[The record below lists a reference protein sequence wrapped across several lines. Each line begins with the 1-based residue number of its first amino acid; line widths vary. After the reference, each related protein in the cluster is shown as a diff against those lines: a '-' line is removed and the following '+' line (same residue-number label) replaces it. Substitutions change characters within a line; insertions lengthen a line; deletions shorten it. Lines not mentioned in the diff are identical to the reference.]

1 MNIKLIVIGKT
12 NSKDLKQLIDLYT
25 AKLKFYINFELIILK
40 DQKSKLQKNIQIKK
54 EGEKIISVLKKND
67 FIVILDEN
75 GQHKS
80 SLEFSEFI
88 QKKLNSGMKTLT
100 FIIGGPYGFSEK
112 IKMLSN
118 QQLSLSKMTF
128 SHEMVRLFFTEQ
140 LYRAFSILNNE
151 PYHHK

>member
-1 MNIKLIVIGKT
+1 MNIKLIVIGET

-40 DQKSKLQKNIQIKK
+40 DQKSKLQKNIQTKK

>member
-1 MNIKLIVIGKT
+1 MNIKLIVIGET

-25 AKLKFYINFELIILK
+25 AKLKFYINFELVILK
-40 DQKSKLQKNIQIKK
+40 DQKSKMQKNIQIKK

-112 IKMLSN
+112 IKSLSN
-118 QQLSLSKMTF
+118 
-128 SHEMVRLFFTEQ
+128 
-140 LYRAFSILNNE
+140 
-151 PYHHK
+151 

>member
-1 MNIKLIVIGKT
+1 MNIKLIVIGET

-40 DQKSKLQKNIQIKK
+40 DQKNKLQKNIQIKK

>member
-1 MNIKLIVIGKT
+1 M
-12 NSKDLKQLIDLYT
+12 
-25 AKLKFYINFELIILK
+25 
-40 DQKSKLQKNIQIKK
+40 QKNIQIKK

-67 FIVILDEN
+67 FIVYLMKWS
-75 GQHKS
+75 HKS

>member
-1 MNIKLIVIGKT
+1 MNIKLIVIGET
-12 NSKDLKQLIDLYT
+12 NSKDLKQLINLYT

-67 FIVILDEN
+67 FIVILDET

-112 IKMLSN
+112 IKSLSN

>member
-1 MNIKLIVIGKT
+1 MNIKLIVIGET

-128 SHEMVRLFFTEQ
+128 SHEMVRLFFKEQ
-140 LYRAFSILNNE
+140 LYRAFSVLNNE

>member
-1 MNIKLIVIGKT
+1 MNIKLIVIGET

-112 IKMLSN
+112 IKSLSN

>member
-25 AKLKFYINFELIILK
+25 AKLKFYINFELVILK
-40 DQKSKLQKNIQIKK
+40 DQKSKTQKNIQIKE

-112 IKMLSN
+112 IKSLSN

>member
-1 MNIKLIVIGKT
+1 MNIKLIVIGET

-25 AKLKFYINFELIILK
+25 AKLKFYVNFELIILK

-67 FIVILDEN
+67 FIVILDET

-88 QKKLNSGMKTLT
+88 QKK
-100 FIIGGPYGFSEK
+100 SEK
-112 IKMLSN
+112 KFYSDEVCKHGYCRG
-118 QQLSLSKMTF
+118 S
-128 SHEMVRLFFTEQ
+128 
-140 LYRAFSILNNE
+140 E
-151 PYHHK
+151 PYAYVQEVMERYTHYVNLIRRVRQ

>member
-1 MNIKLIVIGKT
+1 MNIKLIVIGET

-25 AKLKFYINFELIILK
+25 AKLKFYINFELVILK
-40 DQKSKLQKNIQIKK
+40 DQKSKMQKNIQIKK

-75 GQHKS
+75 GPHKS

>member
-25 AKLKFYINFELIILK
+25 AKLKFYINFELVILK
-40 DQKSKLQKNIQIKK
+40 DQKSKTQKNIQIKE

>member
-1 MNIKLIVIGKT
+1 MNIKLIVIGET

>member
-1 MNIKLIVIGKT
+1 MNIKLIVIGET

-25 AKLKFYINFELIILK
+25 AKLKFYINFELVILK
-40 DQKSKLQKNIQIKK
+40 DQKSKTQKNIQIKE

-112 IKMLSN
+112 IKSLSN